1 MELGQ
6 TLFRVGAYEAA
17 LAAFRMVELHTLSR
31 EDRLLVQ
38 YLQASCLRHLGRM
51 DEATRLYRE
60 IANSQSN
67 AFAVECAQWQLS
79 SLRWQ
84 QDTTRRLEQLRAW
97 RQNREPSR

>member
-1 MELGQ
+1 
-6 TLFRVGAYEAA
+6 
-17 LAAFRMVELHTLSR
+17 MVELHTLSR

-84 QDTTRRLEQLRAW
+84 QDTMRRLEQLRAW